1 MQAFVKLLTIYD
13 FDIKI
18 ANVVVGGGG
27 KGISRGNLFLSNK
40 NLHCSKWGDCG
51 NGTIIGA
58 PINTIVSNLVEKREK
73 FIQKSP
79 DESTSKQKF

>member
-1 MQAFVKLLTIYD
+1 MLL
-13 FDIKI
+13 
-18 ANVVVGGGG
+18 GGGG
-27 KGISRGNLFLSNK
+27 VKVISLSNK
-40 NLHCSKWGDCG
+40 NLHCSQWGDCG

-73 FIQKSP
+73 FIQESP

>member
-27 KGISRGNLFLSNK
+27 GKVISRCNLF